1 MDSTLTII
9 LMWKLTGNVVVSGSW
24 NSRLNNGVGWRE
36 TGWGP
41 SRFGGGLARPS
52 TLAKI
57 QYRLLMPVSMT
68 GEQDP
73 GTLKQFMRDIMSL
86 HPNCSFFSLSSR
98 ITLTRDIAALTE
110 NCYESIGGA
119 PASYYTPETV
129 CVSHFEPVN
138 ESMFQ
143 GWAVR
148 RAQTCMRVLWVQNRM
163 TMAAE
168 WCWLSTTMFSMITNT
183 NSRCLLRFFF
193 SLSLRFFFPKGS
205 LGW

>member
-24 NSRLNNGVGWRE
+24 SSRLNNGVGWRE

-41 SRFGGGLARPS
+41 PRFWGLARPS

-86 HPNCSFFSLSSR
+86 HPNCSFFFSLFSHNLNPWHR
-98 ITLTRDIAALTE
+98 CTHWELLWKHRRRTGIILYTRDSLCFSFRACQRVDVSGVGSEASTNMHASLVSPEPNDDGCRVVLTQYDDVLDD
-110 NCYESIGGA
+110 NQ
-119 PASYYTPETV
+119 
-129 CVSHFEPVN
+129 HKQQ
-138 ESMFQ
+138 MF
-143 GWAVR
+143 A
-148 RAQTCMRVLWVQNRM
+148 
-163 TMAAE
+163 
-168 WCWLSTTMFSMITNT
+168 
-183 NSRCLLRFFF
+183 
-193 SLSLRFFFPKGS
+193 
-205 LGW
+205 